1 MDFFKTLFN
10 FFNKID
16 RPVNMEQSNQEHY
29 LDLRCKTNVELN
41 EINKRY
47 NKNWTL
53 KEAIEHGI
61 PFDNLC
67 RKQLEEVMKDDKEI
81 LI

>member
-41 EINKRY
+41 EIN
-47 NKNWTL
+47 
-53 KEAIEHGI
+53 
-61 PFDNLC
+61 
-67 RKQLEEVMKDDKEI
+67 I
-81 LI
+81 L